1 MFKYSL
7 LSLIISLLA
16 SFCISAV
23 STFSNAAEHQPPPSK
38 SSVFDSDL
46 RYWLSSE
53 KLLTIKDE
61 EQEIAVL
68 FSEYM
73 AAPKRG
79 IIVLLPGLEQS
90 PLYNNGLSYLHQT
103 LTDDGYDTYTL
114 PVPDLTQGND
124 ITQGIMDSEPNEVK
138 STALPILSEFALDNY
153 KAALVARFEA
163 LYKTLA
169 LRQQEHIAIVAFG
182 NSAGLFA
189 EYLATLPNIR
199 VDALI
204 TVSAQLANAQR
215 NSHLPA
221 SLSLVA
227 PALLDV
233 FYTFDSPLVLDT
245 IDERRRWARRNSKL
259 DYRQREL
266 FGEQHQPMQH
276 QRLRKELTGFLRRL

>member
-7 LSLIISLLA
+7 LSLIISLIA
-16 SFCISAV
+16 GICFSAF
-23 STFSNAAEHQPPPSK
+23 STFSLAAELQPPPSK
-38 SSVFDSDL
+38 SSLFDSDL

-114 PVPDLTQGND
+114 PVPDLTEGND
-124 ITQGIMDSEPNEVK
+124 ITQGMMDGEPNEVK
-138 STALPILSEFALDNY
+138 STAIPVLSEFALDNY

-189 EYLATLPNIR
+189 EYLATLPSIR

-245 IDERRRWARRNSKL
+245 IDERKRWARRNSKL

>member
-1 MFKYSL
+1 MFKNSGLFLL
-7 LSLIISLLA
+7 LSLMVSLA
-16 SFCISAV
+16 MTAQAN
-23 STFSNAAEHQPPPSK
+23 TAERQPPPSK
-38 SSVFDSDL
+38 ASQFDSDL

-61 EQEIAVL
+61 EQEVAVL

-73 AAPKRG
+73 ATPKRG
-79 IIVLLPGLEQS
+79 IIVLLPGIEQS
-90 PLYNNGLSYLHQT
+90 PLYNNGLSYLHQA

-114 PVPDLTQGND
+114 PVPDLID
-124 ITQGIMDSEPNEVK
+124 SDGIVEGMIEEAPNNMK
-138 STALPILSEFALDNY
+138 STVIPILSELALDNY
-153 KAALVARFEA
+153 KAALIARFEA

-189 EYLATLPNIR
+189 EYLATLPSIR

-266 FGEQHQPMQH
+266 FGEQHQPLQH

>member
-1 MFKYSL
+1 MFTNSRLLVIFSL
-7 LSLIISLLA
+7 LFSLTMA
-16 SFCISAV
+16 GEAH
-23 STFSNAAEHQPPPSK
+23 TAEHQPPPSK
-38 SSVFDSDL
+38 SSQFDSDL

-90 PLYNNGLSYLHQT
+90 QLYNNGLSYLHQT

-114 PVPDLTQGND
+114 PMPDLIDSGD
-124 ITQGIMDSEPNEVK
+124 IATGIIEEAPNEVK
-138 STALPILSEFALDNY
+138 SAAIPVLSELALDNY

-169 LRQQEHIAIVAFG
+169 LRQNEHIAIVAFG

-189 EYLATLPNIR
+189 EYLATLPNVR
-199 VDALI
+199 VDALV

-221 SLSLVA
+221 SLSLVT

-266 FGEQHQPMQH
+266 FGQQHQPMQH

>member
-1 MFKYSL
+1 MLNYSRFFL
-7 LSLIISLLA
+7 TVSLMISL
-16 SFCISAV
+16 V
-23 STFSNAAEHQPPPSK
+23 VTTPTQAAEQQNPPSR
-38 SSVFDSDL
+38 SSQFDSDL

-61 EQEIAVL
+61 EQEISVL

-79 IIVLLPGLEQS
+79 IIILLPGMEQS
-90 PLYNNGLSYLHQT
+90 QLYNNGLSYLHQA

-114 PVPDLTQGND
+114 PVPDLTSNGDLAANIIDAQ
-124 ITQGIMDSEPNEVK
+124 PNEVK
-138 STALPILSEFALDNY
+138 SSAIPVLSELALDNY
-153 KAALVARFEA
+153 KAALIARFEA

-189 EYLATLPNIR
+189 EYLATLPSVR

-233 FYTFDSPLVLDT
+233 FYTFDSPLVLET
-245 IDERRRWARRNSKL
+245 IDDRRRWARRNSKL

-266 FGEQHQPMQH
+266 FGEQHQPLQH